1 MSQPVAIDS
10 QKIAEIRNA
19 LTIINLVTGTID
31 YHYPLKAKNNLATV
45 REQVKRID
53 KLLPDVKCPE
63 CKGNGWVGVYCPPD
77 NAELCDKCKGSGLM
91 KEIQCQQ

>member
-1 MSQPVAIDS
+1 MSQIKMDS
-10 QKIAEIRNA
+10 KDIEKIRDA

-53 KLLPDVKCPE
+53 KLLPVVKFE
-63 CKGNGWVGVYCPPD
+63 GGK
-77 NAELCDKCKGSGLM
+77 
-91 KEIQCQQ
+91 